1 MRQLWVPS
9 GVEEYQLQ
17 SAVANICPNFDD
29 DDSGVDNDYDRRS
42 DHRSNAI
49 SRCKYNICVPIL
61 MLMVVVLMVIM
72 TEEVTTGL
80 IQSPGANI
88 CLNFGPLPAL
98 VPPLYGQVLVNL
110 SKEQFILHPAPVTW
124 CCLASLS
131 F

>member
-29 DDSGVDNDYDRRS
+29 GDYDRRS

-49 SRCKYNICVPIL
+49 SRCMY
-61 MLMVVVLMVIM
+61 
-72 TEEVTTGL
+72 
-80 IQSPGANI
+80 I
-88 CLNFGPLPAL
+88 CLNFGPLPVPAQ
-98 VPPLYGQVLVNL
+98 VPPLCRQVLVNL

-131 F
+131 FLDQSALLMVLF

>member
-29 DDSGVDNDYDRRS
+29 DVIGVDGDYDRS
-42 DHRSNAI
+42 SPHRSNAI
-49 SRCKYNICVPIL
+49 SQCKYNICVPML

-80 IQSPGANI
+80 MQSPVANI

-98 VPPLYGQVLVNL
+98 VPTLCRQVLVNL